1 MNRGII
7 QIQSNI
13 QKVQKENNIN
23 HYSNTVY
30 IQKRIIDILLGTII
44 LIISSPIVIYSIY
57 RIKKESSGSI
67 IFKQSRVGLNGKI
80 FTCYKFR
87 TMYEKSTFNPY
98 TQKEDSRIFP
108 FGQIMRKYRIDE
120 IPQIWNVIKGDMH
133 IIGPRAEWNILV
145 KEYEKTIPH
154 YHQRHQVKPGIT
166 GLAQVSYPYGC
177 NLYDTK
183 KKLEFDLEYIKEW
196 SLWLEMKVIFRTVGV
211 VLHREGI

>member
-30 IQKRIIDILLGTII
+30 IQKRIIDVLLGTII

-166 GLAQVSYPYGC
+166 GLAQVSHPYGC
-177 NLYDTK
+177 GVEDAK
-183 KKLEFDLEYIKEW
+183 KKLKFDLEYIKKW
-196 SLWLEMKVIFRTVGV
+196 SLWLEMKVVFRTVGV
-211 VLHREGI
+211 ILHREGI

>member
-30 IQKRIIDILLGTII
+30 IQKRIIDVLLGTII

-211 VLHREGI
+211 ILHREGI